1 MGRAA
6 GQKGRK
12 PRSIGFSGRYS
23 LIPDGSPDYTERMR
37 AWFPILTVC
46 LCLPVFGC
54 ADVPEPAQGAEEV
67 SPFPALP
74 PALVAVAEVEEH
86 VIAGHVRLVG
96 TASPWRRSTV
106 ASEVAGIVA
115 EILVEEGEEVA
126 EGRVLANLRR
136 DILERLREKQE
147 ADLEANRAAYKLM
160 VSRRIRN
167 LALLEEKVISLQQ
180 FDDSVLV
187 EEQALHRVAGD
198 EAELLRLRSLI
209 KKTTIRAPFSGI
221 VIRKETEVGE
231 WVPQGGVIV
240 EMVDPGRME
249 VRIDLPE
256 RYVSRL
262 DPEGIRIHCDAA
274 PGLDLEAELRSIAPV
289 GDVDTRTFPLRL
301 EIPNPGGVIR
311 GGMLC
316 RATLPLK
323 QSRLALFVP
332 KDAVVDDGSERVVFT
347 IEEGVAR
354 RRPVRRGEA
363 MGNRI
368 EVEGDLSAGQMVVI
382 RGNEGLQDGQR
393 IHFSVE
399 FGRDEADSAP
409 GGES

>member
-1 MGRAA
+1 
-6 GQKGRK
+6 
-12 PRSIGFSGRYS
+12 
-23 LIPDGSPDYTERMR
+23 MR
-37 AWFPILTVC
+37 TWNFLLWHGVRGVRGWYPILAVW

-54 ADVPEPAQGAEEV
+54 ADVPEPAQGAEDV
-67 SPFPALP
+67 SPSPAIP
-74 PALVAVAEVEEH
+74 PALVAVAEVEELL
-86 VIAGHVRLVG
+86 VTGHVRLVG
-96 TASPWRRSTV
+96 TALPWRRSTV
-106 ASEVAGIVA
+106 ASEVAGIVE
-115 EILVEEGEEVA
+115 EILVEEGEEVT

-167 LALLEEKVISLQQ
+167 MALLDEKVISQQQ

-198 EAELLRLRSLI
+198 EAELLRLRGLI
-209 KKTTIRAPFSGI
+209 QKTTIRAPFSGI

-240 EMVDPGRME
+240 EMVDPSRME

-262 DPEGIRIHCDAA
+262 DPEGIRIRCDAV
-274 PGLDLEAELRSIAPV
+274 PGLDLMAELRSIAPD
-289 GDVDTRTFPLRL
+289 GDIDTRTFPLRL
-301 EIPNPGGVIR
+301 EIPNPGGLIR

-316 RATLPLK
+316 RATLPLEP
-323 QSRLALFVP
+323 SRRALFVP
-332 KDAVVDDGSERVVFT
+332 KDAVVDDGSDRVVFT
-347 IEEGVAR
+347 VEEGVAR
-354 RRPVRRGEA
+354 RRSVRRGEA
-363 MGNRI
+363 IGDRI
-368 EVEGDLSAGQMVVI
+368 EVEGDLSAGQVVVI

-393 IHFSVE
+393 IQLSGE
-399 FGRDEADSAP
+399 IGKGEADSAQ